1 MIETLNVGGDEAE
14 GRRPIEEK
22 LNLTSFIIIL
32 LNLLWPVT
40 RWIKEAFLLLSQGKF
55 VTLKSM
61 NIFTSDRFVYALPQ
75 ASHKTKTK
83 G

>member
-32 LNLLWPVT
+32 LNFFFFFE
-40 RWIKEAFLLLSQGKF
+40 IFIFLSSKKSRKF
-55 VTLKSM
+55 K
-61 NIFTSDRFVYALPQ
+61 RA
-75 ASHKTKTK
+75 
-83 G
+83 

>member
-40 RWIKEAFLLLSQGKF
+40 RWIKEAFLLLSRG
-55 VTLKSM
+55 
-61 NIFTSDRFVYALPQ
+61 
-75 ASHKTKTK
+75 
-83 G
+83 

>member
-32 LNLLWPVT
+32 LNFFF
-40 RWIKEAFLLLSQGKF
+40 FLKF
-55 VTLKSM
+55 L
-61 NIFTSDRFVYALPQ
+61 FF
-75 ASHKTKTK
+75 
-83 G
+83 